1 MIIIATGNSSSKKE
15 MTSTEEETILN
26 LNNFSADDISECNNK
41 WCFAKTSQCKCIKV
55 NAIDNSV
62 SLIKSNIASSFHLC
76 YLRLKCKGERLKV
89 ILVGEIRFSM
99 LAIRT
104 YLWQREKSF
113 ERKFCSFDI

>member
-1 MIIIATGNSSSKKE
+1 MIIIATGNSSSNKE

-26 LNNFSADDISECNNK
+26 LNNFSAYDISECNNK
-41 WCFAKTSQCKCIKV
+41 WGFAKTSQSKCINV

-76 YLRLKCKGERLKV
+76 YLRLKCKGERLRV

-104 YLWQREKSF
+104 YLWQREESF